1 MERKLF
7 VWKLANKWVKIRF
20 PKPSLPPSPRGIA
33 SAPEPTRAGMC
44 IALLRKLQ
52 IMEHEHS
59 TEAIHE
65 RLIAGPTHNYLRD
78 WIYGGIDGSVTT
90 FAVVSGVAGAE
101 LSPWII
107 LILGFAN
114 LFADGFSMA
123 ASNFLGT
130 KAEIDDW
137 RRLEAIENRHIELA
151 PDGEREEVR
160 QIFQLKGFEGD
171 DLSRMVDLVTS
182 ERERW
187 VRTMLTE
194 EYGLPREVRS
204 PWIAAV
210 STFTAFVICGLVP
223 LIPYLMGAR
232 QSLGVSMA
240 MTATV
245 FFAIGSAKSKWST
258 TSWWQSG
265 LTTFLVGAIAASL
278 AYGTGVF
285 LKNVLG

>member
-1 MERKLF
+1 
-7 VWKLANKWVKIRF
+7 
-20 PKPSLPPSPRGIA
+20 
-33 SAPEPTRAGMC
+33 
-44 IALLRKLQ
+44 
-52 IMEHEHS
+52 MEHEHS
-59 TEAIHE
+59 AEAIHE
-65 RLIAGPTHNYLRD
+65 RLVAGPTHNYLRD

-90 FAVVSGVAGAE
+90 FAVVSGVVGAQ

-130 KAEIDDW
+130 KAELDDW
-137 RRLEAIENRHIELA
+137 RRLEAIEYRHIDLA
-151 PDGEREEVR
+151 PEGELEEVK
-160 QIFQLKGFEGD
+160 QIFQLKGFDGE
-171 DLSRMVDLVTS
+171 DLRRMVELVTS
-182 ERERW
+182 DRQRW

-204 PWIAAV
+204 PWIAAL

-223 LIPYLMGAR
+223 LLPYLLGFP
-232 QSLGVSMA
+232 QSLRMSII

-278 AYGTGVF
+278 AYTTGLL
-285 LKNVLG
+285 LKTLLG